1 MAVDIVATVGSANAN
16 SFVTPDEMTL
26 YCDGRLNSSA
36 WNPDDET
43 KLAALVEATM
53 ELNVLPWLGARA
65 TTTQALAWP
74 RSDVADP
81 DLNGVNDGLTFD
93 ILRKRL
99 PVDYDPD
106 IVPKRVKDATCE
118 LALQFL
124 KAGTSDIASVDANAG
139 VIRKKVGPLE
149 TEWAD
154 TNQVQRIEGLAKF
167 QRVWRLLNPLLKKA
181 RGGTVELM
189 RV

>member
-1 MAVDIVATVGSANAN
+1 MAVEIVPTVGSASAN
-16 SFVTPDEMTL
+16 SFVSVDEMTA

-36 WNPDDET
+36 WDPDDDT
-43 KLAALVEATM
+43 KHAALVEATR

-106 IVPKRVKDATCE
+106 IVPQRVKDATCE

-124 KAGTSDIASVDANAG
+124 KAGTTDIASVDPNAG
-139 VIRKKVGPLE
+139 VVRKKIGPIE

-154 TNQVQRIEGLAKF
+154 TANVKRVEGLAKF
-167 QRVWRLLNPLLKKA
+167 ERVWRLINPLLKKA
-181 RGGTVELM
+181 RGGTVELL